1 MTKKSPSSTVND
13 EFCTAVKPENSLRR
27 FSTRISAMAHSG
39 NFETTM
45 NITVPISMVMNEYE

>member
-1 MTKKSPSSTVND
+1 MAEIRVENLRK
-13 EFCTAVKPENSLRR
+13 EFSGFTAVQNSLRR